1 MHTPVKKTPGDSN
14 CQAACLKPEGGYSML
29 QCSYVALLASTG
41 VPYAIPWHHY
51 LRDIEKSWIMRR
63 SGMSMYL
70 GIVSIWPARHI
81 LTRSDAATLPP
92 KSNTFVDTNLCFPPY
107 KHQQNTMW
115 CCLMPSCFTS
125 AVPMATKKSPLSP
138 CPSPSSCHHFR
149 WFSMPDLQGTEG
161 EWVLGHTHT
170 HLNSSMSL
178 AQKFFISTNQTIC
191 VLSLP
196 YFFGHNLFTRPWRG
210 KLAWPHQFLQKRWP
224 QPPAG
229 SLKKIFGSR
238 KVMIHQDQP
247 MGDLL
252 TPVAHRRFVHHIAG
266 YCCGAP
272 YM

>member
-1 MHTPVKKTPGDSN
+1 
-14 CQAACLKPEGGYSML
+14 
-29 QCSYVALLASTG
+29 
-41 VPYAIPWHHY
+41 
-51 LRDIEKSWIMRR
+51 
-63 SGMSMYL
+63 MSMYL

-149 WFSMPDLQGTEG
+149 WFSMPELQGTEG

-170 HLNSSMSL
+170 HIIFLMSL
-178 AQKFFISTNQTIC
+178 AQNFCISTNQTIC
-191 VLSLP
+191 VLFLP
-196 YFFGHNLFTRPWRG
+196 YFFGHNLFTRPCRG

-229 SLKKIFGSR
+229 SFEKDFWQPQSYDTSR
-238 KVMIHQDQP
+238 PTHGRPIDHM
-247 MGDLL
+247 
-252 TPVAHRRFVHHIAG
+252 AHRRFVHYIAG

-272 YM
+272 YMSKTIPLR